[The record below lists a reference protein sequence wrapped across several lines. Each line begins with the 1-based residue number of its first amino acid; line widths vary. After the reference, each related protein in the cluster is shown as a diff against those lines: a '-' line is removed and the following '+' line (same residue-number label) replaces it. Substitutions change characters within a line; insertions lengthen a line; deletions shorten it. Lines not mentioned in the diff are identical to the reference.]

1 MARSLTPA
9 KLGDRRRKAIL
20 AALPGSLRGLLRP
33 RAPVTPADLH
43 GVLERWRR
51 LGTRGARLPTRTR
64 LALRQR
70 LADRFA
76 QIFRSMSFSPE
87 DFNTQSYRELA
98 EVFVTMLERTG
109 YAQIPVGELTGRRGQ
124 LAGETLELLVQNMRD
139 LQKDFR
145 RMSQG
150 QRELLNEEL
159 PNLVDA
165 HGHAPAVDL
174 KGKFGSVRKATDIAV
189 VDSGNIR
196 KFIDLAYVSF
206 FEHSSGSGPT
216 MMSFLE
222 EIEIRMPGKAGKA
235 GKQIGRAQVRFHLA
249 PGERIR
255 MTVEGFPEPIEV
267 GADQILF
274 APKSIDR
281 VLVTVSD
288 TPQYR
293 PSFTARGGYPEYF
306 WRIGVAMRADEI
318 WRLINAITTEY
329 RKAK

>member
-1 MARSLTPA
+1 
-9 KLGDRRRKAIL
+9 
-20 AALPGSLRGLLRP
+20 
-33 RAPVTPADLH
+33 V
-43 GVLERWRR
+43 
-51 LGTRGARLPTRTR
+51 
-64 LALRQR
+64 
-70 LADRFA
+70 
-76 QIFRSMSFSPE
+76 
-87 DFNTQSYRELA
+87 QS
-98 EVFVTMLERTG
+98 
-109 YAQIPVGELTGRRGQ
+109 
-124 LAGETLELLVQNMRD
+124 
-139 LQKDFR
+139 
-145 RMSQG
+145 
-150 QRELLNEEL
+150 
-159 PNLVDA
+159 
-165 HGHAPAVDL
+165 
-174 KGKFGSVRKATDIAV
+174 
-189 VDSGNIR
+189 SGNIP

-235 GKQIGRAQVRFHLA
+235 GKQIGRAQVRFDLA
-249 PGERIR
+249 PGEKIR

-318 WRLINAITTEY
+318 WRLIDAVTTEY